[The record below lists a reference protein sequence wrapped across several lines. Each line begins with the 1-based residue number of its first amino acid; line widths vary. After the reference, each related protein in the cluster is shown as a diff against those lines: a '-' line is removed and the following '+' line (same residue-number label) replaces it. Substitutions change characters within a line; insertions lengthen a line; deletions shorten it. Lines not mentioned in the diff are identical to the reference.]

1 MTKFCPDY
9 CGEPYHRGAIFTVE
23 LGTLVENGFDLGL
36 DEYPIFDE
44 EYRVPLNDKIIEHFF
59 FREIGLETPE
69 LFRRFLNRKMN
80 EVMPFYNQL
89 YKSALKDLDPYVNYD
104 LTTDGKSAGTADQ
117 TRDYSRTEGTD
128 TTATSSTRNDTDSK
142 ARTLTSATPQM
153 QLSGHEDYATNITDS
168 NSKTGATGT
177 SRQFSSAN
185 TDASDKTDTASK
197 SAEEYLNHVKG
208 LSGITASQALM
219 QFRQTFL
226 NIDMLVIHELD
237 ELFMGLYTDYW
248 NAL

>member
-1 MTKFCPDY
+1 MLGTCPDY
-9 CGEPYHRGAIFTVE
+9 CGEPFHRGAIFTVE

-36 DEYPIFDE
+36 DRYPIFDE
-44 EYRVPLNDKIIEHFF
+44 EYRAPLNDKIIEHFF

-69 LFRRFLNRKMN
+69 LFRRFLNRRMN

-89 YKSALKDLDPYVNYD
+89 YKSALKDLDPFVNYD
-104 LTTDGKSAGTADQ
+104 MTTDGTSTGTSDQ
-117 TRDYSRTEGTD
+117 SRDFKRTEASNTFASAS
-128 TTATSSTRNDTDSK
+128 TANDTNSK
-142 ARTLTSATPQM
+142 ARTLASTTPQM

-168 NSKTGATGT
+168 NSDTKAKGT
-177 SRQFSSAN
+177 SRQLSDAK
-185 TDASDKTDTASK
+185 TDASDITKATSDSLEK
-197 SAEEYLNHVKG
+197 YLNHVKG
-208 LSGITASQALM
+208 LSGITQAQALM
-219 QFRQTFL
+219 QFRETFL